1 MMSKKI
7 LENLKRA
14 GKDLILLG
22 QKKLTGKNLDLKN
35 LTKRFTREK
44 NWLRYPL
51 EAGEEV
57 LILAS

>member
-44 NWLRYPL
+44 N
-51 EAGEEV
+51 
-57 LILAS
+57 

>member
-44 NWLRYPL
+44 KLKLRYPL
-51 EAGEEV
+51 AGEEV